1 MIYYIGLG
9 AIYLLLAYIVA
20 LLGRKR
26 KFGFWGYLFLSI
38 LATPIVGLLTVLSS
52 YPKDKLKEIEKK

>member
-1 MIYYIGLG
+1 MIEAGLVLL
-9 AIYLLLAYIVA
+9 YLLLAYLVA
-20 LLGRKR
+20 LSGKNR

-52 YPKDKLKEIEKK
+52 YPRNKLKE